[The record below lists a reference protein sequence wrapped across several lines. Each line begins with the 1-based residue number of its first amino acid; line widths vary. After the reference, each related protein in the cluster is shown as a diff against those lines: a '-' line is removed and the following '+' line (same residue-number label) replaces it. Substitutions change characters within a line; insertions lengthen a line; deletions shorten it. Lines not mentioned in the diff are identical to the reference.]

1 MLTGLILVLLIGIY
15 FLLKTAEPVSIRS
28 GYALAEIVPYCS
40 NVPARLYKS
49 YQIWDVE
56 VAVSP
61 PPTESPQ
68 AVAAKVIAAQAGAI
82 E

>member
-1 MLTGLILVLLIGIY
+1 MLTGLFLVLLIGIY
-15 FLLKTAEPVSIRS
+15 FLRKAAEPANIHV
-28 GYALAEIVPYCS
+28 GYALAEMQPYYS

-68 AVAAKVIAAQAGAI
+68 AVAAKEIAAQAGAI